1 MAHGASDPS
10 RTVGRLT
17 DALILVIAVG
27 TAGFFIYTAWAGS
40 YPALIQRPILL
51 GAALA
56 LVLLGHVQRMQGR
69 GLAGKV
75 HMVILYGAAIAGAV
89 TMGWLVLNYRAIAE
103 GAGYYGQTEVIL
115 ATVMLVV
122 LLYATWIA
130 FGPALP
136 LIAIAFLLY
145 ALYGRSMPD
154 LISHRGLW
162 WHSLSTGNFLT
173 TKGVMGMAL
182 GVVADVVLYFL
193 LFSAFLA
200 HTGASE
206 TFVRLSQLAVGR
218 VRGGPAKIAVVG
230 SALMG
235 TISGSAVANVA
246 ASGTITIPMMKRVGY
261 RPHLAGAVE
270 AVASSG
276 SQLMPPIM
284 GAAVFIMAD
293 MLGMGYGPILMAALI
308 PAALYYANL
317 FLVVDL
323 EAAKNGLGGLEDID
337 RREIRTILRDSIFV
351 LGPLIVLFGMV
362 MMQYSPRYAALVA
375 LAMLLV
381 LNLFNPRARLT
392 PMGLVRGVVDGMI
405 ATAPLVVA
413 VAAAG
418 IVIGVV
424 EVTGAGLNLTTLMT
438 QAAQNSLLLLLVLT
452 MVSSII
458 LGMGLPTVACYII
471 LALIVAPVMVR
482 LGVPPL
488 AAHMF
493 VFYFGTLS
501 AITPPVA
508 LGSFTAAGIA
518 GCSPLQT
525 SFTGLRIALP
535 AFLLPYIFV
544 FQPGLLFQGDVI
556 ALLVPLVNA
565 SAAIVGLSAATV
577 GYFRGPVGWPRRAMF
592 LIGALMA
599 FAPDLLTDLIGIGLI
614 LGAIALGEIATR
626 RASTGGGPVTTEN
639 PQTVRGGD

>member
-1 MAHGASDPS
+1 MP
-10 RTVGRLT
+10 VRLA
-17 DALILVIAVG
+17 DVLIVAIALT
-27 TAGFFIYTAWAGS
+27 TAAFFIYTAWVGT

-56 LVLLGHVQRMQGR
+56 LVFLGHVRRVRSSGPLR
-69 GLAGKV
+69 HAHHAL
-75 HMVILYGAAIAGAV
+75 LYGGVFAAAV
-89 TMGWLVLNYRAIAE
+89 TMVWLVVSYRAIAE

-115 ATVMLVV
+115 ATIMLVT

-130 FGPALP
+130 FGAALP

-154 LISHRGLW
+154 LISHRGLGW
-162 WHSLSTGNFLT
+162 ASLATGNYLT

-182 GVVADVVLYFL
+182 GVVADVVLFFL
-193 LFSAFLA
+193 LFSSFLA
-200 HTGASE
+200 HTGASA
-206 TFVRLSQLAVGR
+206 TFVRLSQLVVGR

-246 ASGTITIPMMKRVGY
+246 ASGTITIPMMKSSGY
-261 RPHLAGAVE
+261 RPQLAASIE

-293 MLGMGYGPILMAALI
+293 MLGMGYAPILLAALI
-308 PAALYYANL
+308 PALLYYANL

-323 EAAKNGLGGLEDID
+323 EAAKSGLSGLEQID
-337 RREIRTILRDSIFV
+337 RKQTRAILRDAVFV
-351 LGPLIVLFGMV
+351 LAPLVILFAMV

-375 LAMLLV
+375 LGILLV
-381 LNLFNPRARLT
+381 LNLLNPRSRLT
-392 PMGLVRGVVDGMI
+392 LRSYFDGIVDGMI
-405 ATAPLVVA
+405 SAAPLVVA

-424 EVTGAGLNLTTLMT
+424 EVTGAGLNLTTLMS

-501 AITPPVA
+501 AITPPIA
-508 LGSFTAAGIA
+508 LASFTAAGIA
-518 GCSPLQT
+518 GCSPLQA

-544 FQPGLLFQGDVI
+544 FQPGLLFQGDIV
-556 ALLVPLVNA
+556 ALLIPLMNA
-565 SAAIVGLSAATV
+565 SMAIVGLSAATV
-577 GYFRGPVGWPRRAMF
+577 GYFRGPVGPVRRAAF
-592 LIGALMA
+592 LVGALMA
-599 FAPDLLTDLIGIGLI
+599 FAPDLLTDALGIALI
-614 LGAIALGEIATR
+614 LGAITVGELKARRVSSQRAALA
-626 RASTGGGPVTTEN
+626 ADNSP
-639 PQTVRGGD
+639 RGGD